1 MNQEKIGKFIRSLR
15 ESKKMTQDNLA
26 DEVGVTRQAV
36 SNWELGKAI
45 PDSGILLS
53 LSELFQVT
61 INELLKGEKDYKDT
75 KENEELENI
84 ALNLVDEYN
93 IKSLRIKRI
102 MKISVIIITAILL
115 TFFLYYFV
123 TSYNTISVYKLEG
136 EGNKFFTYNGIM
148 INTKQKSY
156 IRLGEL
162 QSDNEE
168 NIEQV
173 TLYYYDKNHKK
184 RIIYK
189 DSKSDILITE
199 TYDYED
205 YYPYSDFKYIKKKL
219 ILEIEYSDG
228 QKDTIKLS
236 IKKDFT
242 NSLLLY
248 IDKEDLV
255 YSKKKKYNSG
265 LLMKEID
272 SKMKKYGTKEDYYYT
287 HERNVDGKKINFLY
301 SNNDLTITIS
311 YDNIIEVWKY
321 SFSKKNIITY
331 TKVINEKI
339 KEEKVIKY
347 KNPTELSKNERK
359 IYEKAIE
366 NFQKYL
372 GKLLRNLYLL
382 FFFFKGN
389 LY

>member
-199 TYDYED
+199 TYGYGECISYNDL
-205 YYPYSDFKYIKKKL
+205 KYIQKKL
-219 ILEIEYSDG
+219 ILEIKYSDN
-228 QKDTIKLS
+228 QKDKINLS

-248 IDKEDLV
+248 IKKEKSVNNKDTD
-255 YSKKKKYNSG
+255 YESG

-272 SKMKKYGTKEDYYYT
+272 SKMKEYGTKEDYYYT
-287 HERNVDGKKINFLY
+287 YERNIDGKKVNFLY
-301 SNNDLTITIS
+301 SNYDLTITID
-311 YDNIIEVWKY
+311 YENIMEVWNY

-339 KEEKVIKY
+339 KEEKMIKY
-347 KNPTELSKNERK
+347 KNPTELSKKERK

-366 NFQKYL
+366 NVQKYL
-372 GKLLRNLYLL
+372 AK
-382 FFFFKGN
+382 
-389 LY
+389 

>member
-136 EGNKFFTYNGIM
+136 EGNNFFTYNGIM

-205 YYPYSDFKYIKKKL
+205 YYPYSDFKYIKKQL
-219 ILEIEYSDG
+219 ILDIEYSDSK
-228 QKDTIKLS
+228 KDTIKLS

-248 IDKEDLV
+248 IKKEKSVNNKETD
-255 YSKKKKYNSG
+255 YESG

-272 SKMKKYGTKEDYYYT
+272 SKMKEYGTKEDYYYT
-287 HERNVDGKKINFLY
+287 YERDKDGKHISFLY
-301 SNNDLTITIS
+301 SNNDLTMTINSGTITEIWQIS
-311 YDNIIEVWKY
+311 ITKDNL
-321 SFSKKNIITY
+321 ITY
-331 TKVINEKI
+331 VKMENDKEKENI
-339 KEEKVIKY
+339 AIDY
-347 KNPTELSKNERK
+347 KNPTELSKKERN
-359 IYEKAIE
+359 IYEKAIK
-366 NFQKYL
+366 NIQKYL
-372 GKLLRNLYLL
+372 VK
-382 FFFFKGN
+382 
-389 LY
+389 

>member
-1 MNQEKIGKFIRSLR
+1 MNQENIGKFIRSLR
-15 ESKKMTQDNLA
+15 ESKEMTQDDLA
-26 DEVGVTRQAV
+26 DYAGVTRQAV

-45 PDSGILLS
+45 PDSGILLA
-53 LSELFQVT
+53 LSDLFEVT
-61 INELLKGEKDYKDT
+61 INELLKGEKANGDT
-75 KENEELENI
+75 KENEELENM
-84 ALNLVDEYN
+84 ALRLLDEYN
-93 IKSLRIKRI
+93 TKSLRIKKI
-102 MKISVIIITAILL
+102 MKISGIIITTILL
-115 TFFLYYFV
+115 TFFIYYFV

-162 QSDNEE
+162 QSDNDE

-184 RIIYK
+184 KIIYK
-189 DSKSDILITE
+189 DSKADILITE

-219 ILEIEYSDG
+219 ILEIEYSDS

-272 SKMKKYGTKEDYYYT
+272 SKMKEYGTKEDYYYT
-287 HERNVDGKKINFLY
+287 YERNIDGNKINFLY
-301 SNNDLTITIS
+301 SNNDLTMIINKDTTTEIWQISITK
-311 YDNIIEVWKY
+311 DNLMTYVKMENQQEKE
-321 SFSKKNIITY
+321 NIA
-331 TKVINEKI
+331 IN
-339 KEEKVIKY
+339 Y
-347 KNPTELSKNERK
+347 KNPTELSKKERN
-359 IYEKAIE
+359 IYEQAIK
-366 NFQKYL
+366 NIQKYL
-372 GKLLRNLYLL
+372 SK
-382 FFFFKGN
+382 
-389 LY
+389 

>member
-199 TYDYED
+199 TYGYGECISYNDL
-205 YYPYSDFKYIKKKL
+205 KYIQKKL
-219 ILEIEYSDG
+219 ILEIKYSDN
-228 QKDTIKLS
+228 QKDKINLS

-248 IDKEDLV
+248 I
-255 YSKKKKYNSG
+255 KKDESAKIEQEKYKSN
-265 LLMKEID
+265 LLIKEID
-272 SKMKKYGTKEDYYYT
+272 TKMKKYGTKNNDLYIY
-287 HERNVDGKKINFLY
+287 ERDKDGKHISFLY
-301 SNNDLTITIS
+301 SNNDLTMTIN
-311 YDNIIEVWKY
+311 YDNIIEIWKACIANE
-321 SFSKKNIITY
+321 SSITY
-331 TKVINEKI
+331 IKMIDGKETESQTIN
-339 KEEKVIKY
+339 Y
-347 KNPTELSKNERK
+347 KTPLELSKNERK
-359 IYEKAIE
+359 TYEKTIV
-366 NFQKYL
+366 NIQKYL
-372 GKLLRNLYLL
+372 SK
-382 FFFFKGN
+382 K
-389 LY
+389 

>member
-102 MKISVIIITAILL
+102 IKISVIIITAILL

-199 TYDYED
+199 TYGYGEYISYNDL
-205 YYPYSDFKYIKKKL
+205 KYIKKQL
-219 ILEIEYSDG
+219 LLEIKYSDNK
-228 QKDTIKLS
+228 KDLIKLS

-248 IDKEDLV
+248 IKKEESVDNKDAD
-255 YSKKKKYNSG
+255 YESG

-272 SKMKKYGTKEDYYYT
+272 SKMKEYGTKEDYYYT
-287 HERNVDGKKINFLY
+287 YEKDIDGKKINFLY
-301 SNNDLTITIS
+301 SNNDLTMIINNGTITEIWQISFTKDNLITFVKMEKDEEKENITI
-311 YDNIIEVWKY
+311 D
-321 SFSKKNIITY
+321 
-331 TKVINEKI
+331 
-339 KEEKVIKY
+339 Y
-347 KNPTELSKNERK
+347 KNPSELSKNERK
-359 IYEKAIE
+359 IYEREIE
-366 NFQKYL
+366 NIQKYL
-372 GKLLRNLYLL
+372 VK
-382 FFFFKGN
+382 
-389 LY
+389 

>member
-228 QKDTIKLS
+228 QKDTIKVS

-248 IDKEDLV
+248 INKGDLV
-255 YSKKKKYNSG
+255 YAKKEKYKSS
-265 LLMKEID
+265 LLIKEID
-272 SKMKKYGTKEDYYYT
+272 TKMKKYGTESNDLYIY
-287 HERNVDGKKINFLY
+287 ERDKDGKHISFLY
-301 SNNDLTITIS
+301 SNNDLTMTIS
-311 YDNIIEVWKY
+311 YNNTIEVWKY
-321 SFSKKNIITY
+321 SFSKKIIITY
-331 TKVINEKI
+331 TKVINERL

-347 KNPTELSKNERK
+347 KNPTELSKKERK
-359 IYEKAIE
+359 TYEKSIE
-366 NFQKYL
+366 NLQEYL
-372 GKLLRNLYLL
+372 TK
-382 FFFFKGN
+382 
-389 LY
+389 

>member
-1 MNQEKIGKFIRSLR
+1 
-15 ESKKMTQDNLA
+15 
-26 DEVGVTRQAV
+26 
-36 SNWELGKAI
+36 
-45 PDSGILLS
+45 
-53 LSELFQVT
+53 
-61 INELLKGEKDYKDT
+61 
-75 KENEELENI
+75 
-84 ALNLVDEYN
+84 
-93 IKSLRIKRI
+93 

-366 NFQKYL
+366 NVQKYL
-372 GKLLRNLYLL
+372 AK
-382 FFFFKGN
+382 
-389 LY
+389 

>member
-102 MKISVIIITAILL
+102 IKMSVIIITAILL

-199 TYDYED
+199 TYGYGEYISYNDL
-205 YYPYSDFKYIKKKL
+205 KYIKKQL
-219 ILEIEYSDG
+219 LLEIKYSDNK
-228 QKDTIKLS
+228 KDLIKLS

-248 IDKEDLV
+248 I
-255 YSKKKKYNSG
+255 KKDESAKIEQEKYKSN
-265 LLMKEID
+265 LLIKEID
-272 SKMKKYGTKEDYYYT
+272 TKMKKYGTKNNDLYIY
-287 HERNVDGKKINFLY
+287 ERDKDGKHISFLY
-301 SNNDLTITIS
+301 SNNDLTMTIN
-311 YDNIIEVWKY
+311 YDNIIEIWKACIANE
-321 SFSKKNIITY
+321 SSITY
-331 TKVINEKI
+331 IKMIDGKETESQTIN
-339 KEEKVIKY
+339 Y
-347 KNPTELSKNERK
+347 KTPLELSKSERK
-359 IYEKAIE
+359 TYEKTIV
-366 NFQKYL
+366 NIQKYL
-372 GKLLRNLYLL
+372 SK
-382 FFFFKGN
+382 K
-389 LY
+389 

>member
-15 ESKKMTQDNLA
+15 ESKKMTQDDLA
-26 DEVGVTRQAV
+26 EVVSVTRQAV

-45 PDSGILLS
+45 PDSGIILS

-75 KENEELENI
+75 KENEELENM
-84 ALNLVDEYN
+84 ALNLLDEYN
-93 IKSLRIKRI
+93 TKSLRIKRI
-102 MKISVIIITAILL
+102 IKISVIIITAILL

-162 QSDNEE
+162 QSDNDET
-168 NIEQV
+168 IEQV

-184 RIIYK
+184 KIIYK

-199 TYDYED
+199 TYGYGECISYNDL
-205 YYPYSDFKYIKKKL
+205 KYIQKQL
-219 ILEIEYSDG
+219 ILEIKYSDN
-228 QKDTIKLS
+228 QEDKINLS

-248 IDKEDLV
+248 I
-255 YSKKKKYNSG
+255 KKAESVNNKDTDYENG

-287 HERNVDGKKINFLY
+287 YERTVDGKKINFLY
-301 SNNDLTITIS
+301 SNNDLTMIINNGTTTEIWQISIT
-311 YDNIIEVWKY
+311 
-321 SFSKKNIITY
+321 KNNLMTY
-331 TKVINEKI
+331 VKMENAKEKENVAI
-339 KEEKVIKY
+339 DY
-347 KNPTELSKNERK
+347 KNPNELSKKERK
-359 IYEKAIE
+359 IYEQAIE
-366 NFQKYL
+366 NIQKYL
-372 GKLLRNLYLL
+372 AK
-382 FFFFKGN
+382 
-389 LY
+389 

>member
-1 MNQEKIGKFIRSLR
+1 MNQEKIGKFIRNLR
-15 ESKKMTQDNLA
+15 ESKEMTQDDLA
-26 DEVGVTRQAV
+26 DVVGVTRQAV

-75 KENEELENI
+75 KENEELENM

-93 IKSLRIKRI
+93 TKSLRIKKI
-102 MKISVIIITAILL
+102 IKISAVIIITILL

-136 EGNKFFTYNGIM
+136 EGSNFFTYNGIM

-168 NIEQV
+168 SIKQV

-184 RIIYK
+184 KIIYK
-189 DSKSDILITE
+189 DNKADILITE
-199 TYDYED
+199 TYGYGE
-205 YYPYSDFKYIKKKL
+205 YYSYNDLKFIEKQLLLEIKYSDN
-219 ILEIEYSDG
+219 
-228 QKDTIKLS
+228 QKDLIKLS

-248 IDKEDLV
+248 IKKDKSVNNKDVE
-255 YSKKKKYNSG
+255 YENG

-272 SKMKKYGTKEDYYYT
+272 SRMKKYGVKKEHYYIY
-287 HERNVDGKKINFLY
+287 EKNIDGKKINFLY
-301 SNNDLTITIS
+301 LNNSLTMTIN
-311 YDNIIEVWKY
+311 DNDIIEIWKF
-321 SFSKKNIITY
+321 SISKKNVITY
-331 TKVINEKI
+331 TKIINE
-339 KEEKVIKY
+339 EETENIAINY

-366 NFQKYL
+366 NIQKYL
-372 GKLLRNLYLL
+372 SK
-382 FFFFKGN
+382 
-389 LY
+389 

>member
-199 TYDYED
+199 TYGYGECISYNDL
-205 YYPYSDFKYIKKKL
+205 KYIQKKL
-219 ILEIEYSDG
+219 ILEIKYSDN
-228 QKDTIKLS
+228 QKDKINLS

-248 IDKEDLV
+248 IKKEKSVNNKETD
-255 YSKKKKYNSG
+255 YESG

-272 SKMKKYGTKEDYYYT
+272 SKMKEYGTKEYYYYT
-287 HERNVDGKKINFLY
+287 YERNVDGKKVNFLY
-301 SNNDLTITIS
+301 SNYDLTITID
-311 YDNIIEVWKY
+311 YENIMEVWNY

-339 KEEKVIKY
+339 KEEKMIKY
-347 KNPTELSKNERK
+347 KKPTELSKKERK
-359 IYEKAIE
+359 TYEKAIV
-366 NFQKYL
+366 NIQKYL
-372 GKLLRNLYLL
+372 SK
-382 FFFFKGN
+382 K
-389 LY
+389 

>member
-102 MKISVIIITAILL
+102 IKISVIIITAILL

-199 TYDYED
+199 TYGYGECISYNDL
-205 YYPYSDFKYIKKKL
+205 KYIQKKL
-219 ILEIEYSDG
+219 ILEIKYSDN
-228 QKDTIKLS
+228 QKDKINLS

-248 IDKEDLV
+248 IKKEKSVNNKETD
-255 YSKKKKYNSG
+255 YESG

-272 SKMKKYGTKEDYYYT
+272 SKMKEYGTKEYYYYT
-287 HERNVDGKKINFLY
+287 YERNVDGKKVNFLY
-301 SNNDLTITIS
+301 SNYDLTITID
-311 YDNIIEVWKY
+311 YENIMEVWNY

-339 KEEKVIKY
+339 KEEKMIKY
-347 KNPTELSKNERK
+347 KKPTELSKKERK
-359 IYEKAIE
+359 TYEKAIV
-366 NFQKYL
+366 NIQKYL
-372 GKLLRNLYLL
+372 SK
-382 FFFFKGN
+382 K
-389 LY
+389 

>member
-1 MNQEKIGKFIRSLR
+1 MNQEKIGKFIRNLR

-102 MKISVIIITAILL
+102 IKISVIIITAILL

-168 NIEQV
+168 NIKQV

-199 TYDYED
+199 TYGYREYISYNDL
-205 YYPYSDFKYIKKKL
+205 KYIKKQL
-219 ILEIEYSDG
+219 LLEIKYSDNK
-228 QKDTIKLS
+228 KDLIKLS

-248 IDKEDLV
+248 I
-255 YSKKKKYNSG
+255 KKDESAKIEQEKYKSN
-265 LLMKEID
+265 LLIKEID
-272 SKMKKYGTKEDYYYT
+272 TKMKKYGTKNNDLYIY
-287 HERNVDGKKINFLY
+287 ERDKDGKHISFLY
-301 SNNDLTITIS
+301 SNNDLTMTIN
-311 YDNIIEVWKY
+311 YDNIIEIWKACIANE
-321 SFSKKNIITY
+321 SSITY
-331 TKVINEKI
+331 IKMIDGKETESQTIN
-339 KEEKVIKY
+339 Y
-347 KNPTELSKNERK
+347 KTPLELSKSERK
-359 IYEKAIE
+359 TYEKTIV
-366 NFQKYL
+366 NIQKYL
-372 GKLLRNLYLL
+372 SK
-382 FFFFKGN
+382 K
-389 LY
+389 

>member
-61 INELLKGEKDYKDT
+61 INELLKGE

-173 TLYYYDKNHKK
+173 TLYYYDK
-184 RIIYK
+184 
-189 DSKSDILITE
+189 
-199 TYDYED
+199 
-205 YYPYSDFKYIKKKL
+205 
-219 ILEIEYSDG
+219 
-228 QKDTIKLS
+228 TIRKE
-236 IKKDFT
+236 
-242 NSLLLY
+242 LY
-248 IDKEDLV
+248 IRIV
-255 YSKKKKYNSG
+255 NR
-265 LLMKEID
+265 I
-272 SKMKKYGTKEDYYYT
+272 
-287 HERNVDGKKINFLY
+287 F
-301 SNNDLTITIS
+301 
-311 YDNIIEVWKY
+311 
-321 SFSKKNIITY
+321 
-331 TKVINEKI
+331 
-339 KEEKVIKY
+339 
-347 KNPTELSKNERK
+347 
-359 IYEKAIE
+359 
-366 NFQKYL
+366 
-372 GKLLRNLYLL
+372 
-382 FFFFKGN
+382 
-389 LY
+389 